1 MNTKTILGISFA
13 AVFAVS
19 MLAFP
24 LSANAGGHP
33 GVDNSVVEGDVAVV
47 IADGVIPT
55 DGSAGLFGYA
65 FSGDKG
71 FLGLTSHGG
80 AFDSVGQ
87 VDADDAS
94 FHTHFVTVDGSGGGC
109 SAGVLVTSAS
119 KSEAGGVTVLDNVLA
134 ITDIPKGK
142 FGELSD
148 AAFSF
153 TLVPEGVGLCLVPDA
168 P

>member
-1 MNTKTILGISFA
+1 
-13 AVFAVS
+13 

-33 GVDNSVVEGDVAVV
+33 EVDSSVVEGDVAVI
-47 IADGVIPT
+47 IADGEIPT

-65 FSGDKG
+65 FTGDKG

-87 VDADDAS
+87 VDADDSS
-94 FHTHFVTVDGSGGGC
+94 FHSHFVTVDGSGGGC
-109 SAGVLVTSAS
+109 IAGVLVTFAS
-119 KSEAGGVTVLDNVLA
+119 KSEAGGVIVLDNVIA
-134 ITDIPKGK
+134 VTDIPQGR

-148 AAFSF
+148 AALSF
-153 TLVPEGVGLCLVPDA
+153 TLVPEAVGLCLVPDS
-168 P
+168 